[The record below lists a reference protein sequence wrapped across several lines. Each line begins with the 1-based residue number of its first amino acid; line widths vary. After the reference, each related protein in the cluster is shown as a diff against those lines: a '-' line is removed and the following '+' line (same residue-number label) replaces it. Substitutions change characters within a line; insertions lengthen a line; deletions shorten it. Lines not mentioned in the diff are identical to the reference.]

1 MSYITKYIDKQ
12 KLKTSF
18 IFTYFLGFLAHGFS
32 FLNLQVSHDCLSEF
46 TLSYSWKI
54 RLGRYFKPIYD
65 IFFGKYISLP
75 WINGLITLF
84 WLSLCAYLIVE
95 IFNIQKRRYIAIV
108 CGILCTNIT
117 VTTFNASFLHDV
129 CADMFGIFITI
140 LSTYLWKLLFDA
152 NGNKQ
157 KVLLFIGISFLLC
170 LSLGIYQ
177 SFITIYISL
186 VIIISILKLTD
197 IKKTISW
204 KIVWKYD
211 FIGAFACLCG
221 GTLYYAGLKLILA
234 VTGFQLID
242 GNYNSLTNLTSNTE
256 PFTNRLAI
264 TFAQFFDRFFSARG
278 YVYSDFVPRITFIML
293 GMLVLASIVTIVIQ
307 LIKKNTPWQNIV
319 SAFLFLL
326 LLPFAMNL
334 LRMLNPTV
342 HELMIYA
349 YWFIYVLFLLII
361 CRYLEIKPNK
371 IIENITIILM
381 CCFIWINIQTANAL
395 YAKKN
400 MDQQATNSVM
410 TRVVERIELLDGYIP
425 GVTPVTFVGTPS
437 TYLLESN
444 DYSEVDTLFG
454 AGNSS
459 ITYQEVFPNYMSL
472 ILKVNMNIIKNNYAY
487 EQNYIS
493 EDDVEKMPVFP
504 AKDGIQMINDT
515 VVVKFQ

>member
-186 VIIISILKLTD
+186 VLIISILKLTD

-221 GTLYYAGLKLILA
+221 GALYYAGLKLILA

-326 LLPFAMNL
+326 LL
-334 LRMLNPTV
+334 RKR
-342 HELMIYA
+342 Y
-349 YWFIYVLFLLII
+349 II
-361 CRYLEIKPNK
+361 GTCKKEKN
-371 IIENITIILM
+371 IENIVLEKLR
-381 CCFIWINIQTANAL
+381 FSGAL
-395 YAKKN
+395 
-400 MDQQATNSVM
+400 
-410 TRVVERIELLDGYIP
+410 
-425 GVTPVTFVGTPS
+425 F
-437 TYLLESN
+437 
-444 DYSEVDTLFG
+444 F
-454 AGNSS
+454 
-459 ITYQEVFPNYMSL
+459 F
-472 ILKVNMNIIKNNYAY
+472 
-487 EQNYIS
+487 
-493 EDDVEKMPVFP
+493 
-504 AKDGIQMINDT
+504 
-515 VVVKFQ
+515 